1 MHWERKE
8 RWISE
13 CISWGTTNE
22 SDTNSTARRRRGRKR
37 RWSGRRMWKRRP
49 SPSLQT
55 TATPI
60 SPAASIRNWHVP
72 PICGHNLPPLPPQ
85 VVLPLWLLFVKHFY
99 VHEVVKFS
107 AWSCIFL
114 CCAWSCIFF
123 ASFFSAGNAS
133 WQARQSRQPDWF
145 AKIEASP
152 SAAINPRHFFWVGNC
167 IDGSHICCLSVLDI
181 ASWSVRI
188 FYI

>member
-1 MHWERKE
+1 
-8 RWISE
+8 
-13 CISWGTTNE
+13 
-22 SDTNSTARRRRGRKR
+22 
-37 RWSGRRMWKRRP
+37 MWKRRL

-85 VVLPLWLLFVKHFY
+85 VVLPLWLLFVKNFY

-107 AWSCIFL
+107 AWSFIFL

-152 SAAINPRHFFWVGNC
+152 SAAINPRHFFSAGKC
-167 IDGSHICCLSVLDI
+167 IDGSHMLPFSFGHGLILSENLLRIQCVSLTQCINIHALFDHQCLWDQL
-181 ASWSVRI
+181 RE
-188 FYI
+188 FKG

>member
-1 MHWERKE
+1 MKE
-8 RWISE
+8 EEVEW
-13 CISWGTTNE
+13 
-22 SDTNSTARRRRGRKR
+22 
-37 RWSGRRMWKRRP
+37 P

-167 IDGSHICCLSVLDI
+167 IDGSHMLPFTFAHGLMISENLLYLKNLMYVS
-181 ASWSVRI
+181 A
-188 FYI
+188 